1 MFSYSYQEQAHLAS
15 NNSAWEKILRD
26 GISTSVGRTA
36 SMPYTSE
43 YGVAP
48 MDVQIEMQYAH
59 NAEGK
64 YLCQSLYVFVILT
77 KIFFMFLLAAS
88 TVPFI

>member
-1 MFSYSYQEQAHLAS
+1 
-15 NNSAWEKILRD
+15 
-26 GISTSVGRTA
+26 
-36 SMPYTSE
+36 MPYTSE